1 MEYTKEIFSVFVKAM
16 NNKDSDDPS
25 SAIKTPLTIESSDSE
40 EEPLHDKEV
49 LNKITS
55 VLAPK
60 SSSSQSLVNDYS
72 KIFSNQLNAGGPIR
86 TNAAISRSPVK
97 LASMNASPVSES
109 EKLQNN
115 VQILIDYM
123 KNKNLSS
130 NGQTTP
136 NDDVSPSSIKLTD
149 ILANQTSP
157 NNSALSDI
165 SLNDLI
171 NMRSINSL
179 NQLSPKTS
187 TRQPL
192 GDLNGIARGDPNLI
206 SQVMY
211 ADGSLG

>member
-1 MEYTKEIFSVFVKAM
+1 M
-16 NNKDSDDPS
+16 NNKDSDEP

-40 EEPLHDKEV
+40 EEPLDDKAV

-60 SSSSQSLVNDYS
+60 TSPSQSLVNDYS

-86 TNAAISRSPVK
+86 TNNATSRSPVK

-136 NDDVSPSSIKLTD
+136 NDDVSPSSMKLTD

-179 NQLSPKTS
+179 NQLSPKT
-187 TRQPL
+187 RQPL

-211 ADGSLG
+211 AQAFLVHHFLN